1 MIYIEEINKLTFD
14 EKIVVI
20 LFILFFL
27 LLILVVIKLYKNN
40 KELKMK
46 IEETTEELLTNKLN
60 NNIYNETDIDEKNYS
75 IKIPKTNYI
84 LGSSKNKEEKIN
96 SFENLRPYQKNI
108 LKDIK
113 TTTSPI
119 NINNNS
125 TIKEVK
131 MNLNDFI
138 KNDKKV
144 KDDKKIIVSDNKHSN
159 NVEEIVKRLENA
171 VNNKPI
177 ELTRYEEEE
186 EEQAIISYRE
196 LMSNK
201 DKIYNITKEEE
212 DDDFIKELKSF
223 REDLKKE

>member
-1 MIYIEEINKLTFD
+1 MIYIEEINSLTFD
-14 EKIVVI
+14 EKLIII
-20 LFILFFL
+20 LFMLFFL

-40 KELKMK
+40 KDLKNK
-46 IEETTEELLTNKLN
+46 IEETSEELLINKLN
-60 NNIYNETDIDEKNYS
+60 DNVYNEVNIDEIEKEDKNR
-75 IKIPKTNYI
+75 KIPKTNYI
-84 LGSSKNKEEKIN
+84 LGNIRNKEKEEKIN
-96 SFENLRPYQKNI
+96 RFENLKPYQKNI

-113 TTTSPI
+113 APTSPI

-125 TIKEVK
+125 TIKEIK

-138 KNDKKV
+138 RRDKNIKGKYSNTVEDIV
-144 KDDKKIIVSDNKHSN
+144 RRIEKDINNK
-159 NVEEIVKRLENA
+159 
-171 VNNKPI
+171 KPI

>member
-14 EKIVVI
+14 EKLIII

-40 KELKMK
+40 KELKIK
-46 IEETTEELLTNKLN
+46 IEKTTEELLTSKLSN
-60 NNIYNETDIDEKNYS
+60 NVYNDDVDKEIKNM
-75 IKIPKTNYI
+75 KIPRTNYI
-84 LGSSKNKEEKIN
+84 LGSSRNKEEKIN

-125 TIKEVK
+125 TIKEMK
-131 MNLNDFI
+131 MNLNDYI
-138 KNDKKV
+138 KRGTKDNNDKK
-144 KDDKKIIVSDNKHSN
+144 ITINDNKSSN

-201 DKIYNITKEEE
+201 DKIYNITKEE
-212 DDDFIKELKSF
+212 DDDAFIKELKSF

>member
-14 EKIVVI
+14 EKLIII

-40 KELKMK
+40 KELKIK
-46 IEETTEELLTNKLN
+46 IEKTTEELLTSKLSN
-60 NNIYNETDIDEKNYS
+60 NVYNDDVDKEIKNM
-75 IKIPKTNYI
+75 KIPRTNYI
-84 LGSSKNKEEKIN
+84 LGSSRNKEEKIN
-96 SFENLRPYQKNI
+96 SFEKLRPYQKNI

-125 TIKEVK
+125 TIKEMK
-131 MNLNDFI
+131 MNLNDYI
-138 KNDKKV
+138 KRGTKDNNDKK
-144 KDDKKIIVSDNKHSN
+144 ITINDNKSSN

-201 DKIYNITKEEE
+201 DKIYNITKEE
-212 DDDFIKELKSF
+212 DDDAFIKELKSF